1 MALLLIAS
9 CVTKTDVVQVDL
21 TRNQGAYVLAYTTNV
36 DVRRTM
42 EDQLVTD
49 LAARGIVA
57 HASHVD
63 LPDVSATTRD
73 SVVAAANARRVIAV
87 LVIRQV
93 TGDPNGTPVAAR
105 NADLSAFYDGTR
117 ARAPSIDEDQT
128 VFAQVDAYLVDGNKT
143 RLTWSGA
150 SWSFKADG
158 AGTAIRGM
166 SAAVADALVQIRDT
180 YID

>member
-1 MALLLIAS
+1 MALLLIAG

-36 DVRRTM
+36 EVRRTM
-42 EDQLVTD
+42 EDQLVKD

-57 HASHVD
+57 HASHLD
-63 LPDVSATTRD
+63 LSDVSVTTRD
-73 SVVAAANARRVIAV
+73 SVVAAANARRVIAI

-93 TGDPNGTPVAAR
+93 TGDANSISIAER

-117 ARAPSIDEDQT
+117 ALAPSIERDQT
-128 VFAQVDAYLVDGNKT
+128 VVAQVDAYLVDGNKT